1 MKNTKKQRKYYVFTM
16 AKLNALVK
24 MAKSQDDVI
33 VLNMESAGHKFPGQ
47 LQLTEDCYSEVL
59 EYWDY

>member
-33 VLNMESAGHKFPGQ
+33 VLSMESAGPKFPGQ
-47 LQLTEDCYSEVL
+47 LQLTKECYSEVL
-59 EYWDY
+59 EYWD